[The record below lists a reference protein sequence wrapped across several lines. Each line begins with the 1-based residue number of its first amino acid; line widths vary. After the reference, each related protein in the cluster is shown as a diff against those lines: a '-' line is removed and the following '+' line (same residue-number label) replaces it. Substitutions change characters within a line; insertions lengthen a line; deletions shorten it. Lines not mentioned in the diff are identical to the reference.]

1 MFSDGA
7 VSLHTRSLK
16 YGKVSCSKAL
26 GLGLVLFNLALKS
39 LPNGI
44 TGWNWQQFR
53 AFYLMASA
61 CYKKRGMRRVEKKR
75 SPFGESS
82 GEGYHLAYQRVIAR
96 LVVLC

>member
-26 GLGLVLFNLALKS
+26 GLGLILFNLALKS
-39 LPNGI
+39 LPNSI

-61 CYKKRGMRRVEKKR
+61 CYKKRGMTKAEKR
-75 SPFGESS
+75 DLPLGR
-82 GEGYHLAYQRVIAR
+82 A
-96 LVVLC
+96 LVKGTI

>member
-26 GLGLVLFNLALKS
+26 GLGLILFSSALKS
-39 LPNGI
+39 LPNSV

-53 AFYLMASA
+53 AFYLMVSA
-61 CYKKRGMRRVEKKR
+61 CYKKRGMRRAEKRDLPLGRALVKGY
-75 SPFGESS
+75 SPDM
-82 GEGYHLAYQRVIAR
+82 VNTI
-96 LVVLC
+96 